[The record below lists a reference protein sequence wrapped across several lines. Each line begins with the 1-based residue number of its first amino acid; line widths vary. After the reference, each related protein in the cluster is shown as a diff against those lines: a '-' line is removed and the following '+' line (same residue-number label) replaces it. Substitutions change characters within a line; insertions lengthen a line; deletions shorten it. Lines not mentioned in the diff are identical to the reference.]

1 MSALTRSLCL
11 PETSQPF
18 RSGVSPWRFVLVFL
32 LAGLAHTFC
41 RLVFYRA
48 LCSCSLV
55 VLFSPLLLA
64 TYARASH
71 LYPSS
76 LQVTP
81 IVNSRC
87 VEPARAHHP
96 RAEPSRDQLPFE
108 TLPLGA
114 VNAMPPPALEA
125 HLTVAYN
132 ALTEALAPVRQT
144 GQTLLYLQ
152 SLAPIPRVA
161 NLLINSTF
169 LVLLL
174 R

>member
-1 MSALTRSLCL
+1 M
-11 PETSQPF
+11 
-18 RSGVSPWRFVLVFL
+18 
-32 LAGLAHTFC
+32 
-41 RLVFYRA
+41 
-48 LCSCSLV
+48 
-55 VLFSPLLLA
+55 
-64 TYARASH
+64 
-71 LYPSS
+71 
-76 LQVTP
+76 TP
-81 IVNSRC
+81 IVSSRGI
-87 VEPARAHHP
+87 EPARAHHA

-108 TLPLGA
+108 ALQLG
-114 VNAMPPPALEA
+114 VVSAMPPPALEA

-152 SLAPIPRVA
+152 SLAPIPRVS